1 MSSRRGTKL
10 YLPLIKFIHEHDPE
24 KYRQIAEWLDAKE
37 PLDEI
42 LSLETEPAA

>member
-1 MSSRRGTKL
+1 M
-10 YLPLIKFIHEHDPE
+10 IKFIREHDPE

-42 LSLETEPAA
+42 ISLEHDLAD